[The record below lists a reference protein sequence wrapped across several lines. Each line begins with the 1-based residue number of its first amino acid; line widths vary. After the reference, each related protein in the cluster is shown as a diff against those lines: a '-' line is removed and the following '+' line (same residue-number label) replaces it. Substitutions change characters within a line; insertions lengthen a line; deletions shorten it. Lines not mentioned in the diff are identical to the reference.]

1 MGLPVQPPPPYRS
14 LAGLSDSDFHQTASP
29 VPVVPRGGC
38 PAYGRR
44 QLAAL
49 AGCLRIYLPPDG
61 KLRPVSSARRLS
73 RIWEKTARRAAWSP
87 LILPVWNGKPRK
99 EQRGGCPAYGEKTAR
114 RVARYLRS
122 LHIERA
128 CVRPFSASSVVFPR
142 RLCNGGEHSS
152 PCASPES
159 PCRSAR
165 SPYRS
170 LPGRLFAGTWCSG
183 KVSPRGEA
191 RCSGASSSRILPEN
205 HSISASSDRMILLQS
220 RSRPAC
226 AARKVGSPPVGS
238 GRAPFGE
245 SFDLRRLRPN
255 DSPPVVSAARPPRT
269 RLVPLRFACSSNLLS
284 VLRRRPGEQI
294 TEARLS
300 LRSNPFGGFSFFQV
314 ASLP

>member
-1 MGLPVQPPPPYRS
+1 M
-14 LAGLSDSDFHQTASP
+14 
-29 VPVVPRGGC
+29 
-38 PAYGRR
+38 
-44 QLAAL
+44 
-49 AGCLRIYLPPDG
+49 
-61 KLRPVSSARRLS
+61 
-73 RIWEKTARRAAWSP
+73 
-87 LILPVWNGKPRK
+87 
-99 EQRGGCPAYGEKTAR
+99 
-114 RVARYLRS
+114 
-122 LHIERA
+122 
-128 CVRPFSASSVVFPR
+128 RPFSASSVDFPR

-152 PCASPES
+152 PCAPPEA
-159 PCRSAR
+159 PCSSAR

-220 RSRPAC
+220 RPRPAY

-255 DSPPVVSAARPPRT
+255 DSPPVVSAARPPQA

-284 VLRRRPGEQI
+284 VLLRRPGEQI

-300 LRSNPFGGFSFFQV
+300 LRSNPFGGSFFR
-314 ASLP
+314 SLRSHKSTGRCVPCPALAESDLPCAGSGQIRFSRRSGLLLLPSVNRPVKLIFALQYHQQGSGSN